1 MSRIVLWLL
10 AVLLLSACVPVVNLS
25 PLPTPTSP
33 VVRSA
38 LPRTTPQQGTGLIVG
53 QVTGQPDTW
62 KGQQLVAY
70 AAPFKPTT
78 EGNGF
83 FILEP
88 SIHPSAALNPDGTFQ
103 IKDVPAD
110 AYVIVVGPTP
120 EEALAVQEGGHARIV
135 QVKADQTLDL
145 GKIALR

>member
-1 MSRIVLWLL
+1 MSRIVLWLS

-25 PLPTPTSP
+25 PLPTPTSA
-33 VVRSA
+33 VMRTV
-38 LPRTTPQQGTGLIVG
+38 LPTTPPQQGTSLIVG
-53 QVTGQPDTW
+53 QVTGQPNSW

-88 SIHPSAALNPDGTFQ
+88 SIHPSAVLDLNGTFQ

-120 EEALAVQEGGHARIV
+120 EEALAVQEAGHARVV

-145 GKIALR
+145 GKIDLR